1 LPFYKKFL
9 VRKEMKVYIVEAKR
23 SAIGSYL
30 GSLKDIDPGHLAG
43 FIIKDL
49 IKDIDKNIVDEV
61 IVGNILS
68 AGHSQGVGRQASI
81 YGGLPHSTVAYSLN
95 ILCGSGMKSVMNAVS
110 EIKAGNKDVIIA
122 GGVESMSLSPYLIPA
137 KSRSGL
143 GLGDTKIIDSMV
155 TDALTDAFG
164 GFHMG
169 ITAENVAQKYNIS
182 REEQDNY
189 AISSQQK
196 AILADDAGKF
206 EDEIT
211 PITIKNRKGEIVFK
225 KDEYINRNTSLEKLS
240 KLRAAFKEDG
250 TVTAGNASGINDG
263 ASFTLLASQEAVEKY
278 GLKPL
283 VEIVDCEQVG
293 IDPAY
298 MGLSPAYVIDKLLN
312 KNNLHFNDIDL
323 YEINEAFAA
332 QCLGVFEILKEKFAI
347 NINDINERV
356 NLNGSAIALGHPV
369 GASGNRIIVSLVH
382 EMLKR
387 KSSYGVASLC
397 IGGGLGTSVLLKN
410 VE

>member
-1 LPFYKKFL
+1 
-9 VRKEMKVYIVEAKR
+9 MKIYIVEAKR

-30 GSLKDIDPGHLAG
+30 GTLKDIDPGHLAG
-43 FIIKDL
+43 FVIKDL
-49 IKDIDKNIVDEV
+49 IKNIDKNIVDEV

-81 YGGLPHSTVAYSLN
+81 YGGLPDSTVAYSIN

-122 GGVESMSLSPYLIPA
+122 GGVENMSLAPFLVSS

-143 GLGDTKIIDSMV
+143 RLGDSTLVDSMV

-164 GFHMG
+164 GYHMG
-169 ITAENVAQKYNIS
+169 ITAENIAEKYNIS
-182 REEQDNY
+182 REEQDIY
-189 AISSQQK
+189 AINSQQK
-196 AILADDAGKF
+196 AIFADDEGKF

-211 PITIKNRKGEIVFK
+211 PITIKNKKGEIVFK

-240 KLRAAFKEDG
+240 KLRAAFKIDG

-263 ASFTLLASQEAVEKY
+263 ASFTLIASEKAVKEY

-293 IDPAY
+293 INPAY
-298 MGLSPAYVIDKLLN
+298 MGLGPGYAIDKLLK
-312 KNNLHFNDIDL
+312 KNSLHFNDIDI

-332 QCLGVFEILKEKFAI
+332 QCLGVFEILKEKFDI
-347 NINDINERV
+347 TNDEISSKV

-397 IGGGLGTSVLLKN
+397 IGGGLGTSVLLKS